1 MEQELVNGDEDGSEQ
16 FFSPNS
22 QRAPD
27 PTSQNTASQ
36 ASQGQPG
43 PSQETSQAATGQET
57 AQAGKVTRQKKTKE
71 KEKPKEKE
79 KQKEKQPAGPP
90 KDPCIYCGANCTT
103 GTIQCASCAL
113 WAHNSCT
120 GLSKEALKGLEVQA
134 KEVGKAYWA
143 CRSCMNFNNKWNA
156 QMKEVSR
163 RQDETDRRVDEN
175 SRLIEGVRNIAEEAR
190 REVREQANMAE
201 TLVGRMEQTMDD
213 ELREREVRRLNLVIH
228 GVPEVDDEI
237 KGNRERSE
245 KDKEQCERIFITM
258 RARTKKDNLR
268 FCRRI
273 GERGNDPRPI
283 VIGLFSEEEKR
294 HLLDTA
300 KELRFTQ
307 YEHITFVPD
316 LTKGQ
321 RKGEQRLRDEAQR
334 RNNQL
339 TREDLE
345 KNLKW
350 IIVGLRGEKRLIKAV
365 ERENQGGRETRRPP
379 YNGGRGGFN
388 TLGGGGE
395 NRGGRSGFGGFNRGG
410 TNNGDSGFFGGGGPI
425 HNGGGGPNRGGGAY
439 GGNGI
444 NNSGPSNGGG
454 PNSGGFNGGGR
465 GLNEGSR
472 PNNSGGP
479 SNGPNSGGF
488 NGGGRGLN
496 EGGRPNNSGGPSNG
510 PNGGG
515 FNGVGRGFND
525 GSGPNNSSGP
535 SNADGPNSGRFDG
548 GSGFNDG
555 GGFNNGGGPNSSGEP
570 NNGGGN
576 NGRWINN
583 GNGRWLNNGNGYQ
596 TNSNAR
602 NNGFGHGP
610 ANTNEYNNGSRL
622 GNNNG
627 YGNSNRNGT
636 DSNGD
641 LLPPNRRGNWQPVV
655 AQPGGRH
662 DSGIDNGGN
671 YRPWQETGARPRND
685 GNNHYWPENDIR
697 REQDRPMEPPA
708 TSQAVERTNSEE
720 ERQRRQR
727 LDSNKRHRSASEEE
741 APDSRRQRQ

>member
-1 MEQELVNGDEDGSEQ
+1 MEQELLNGDEDGSEQ

-57 AQAGKVTRQKKTKE
+57 AQAGKVTRLKKTKE

-120 GLSKEALKGLEVQA
+120 WLSKEALKGLEVQA

-300 KELRFTQ
+300 KVLRFTQ

-395 NRGGRSGFGGFNRGG
+395 NRGGSSGFGGFNRGG

-570 NNGGGN
+570 NNGGGH
-576 NGRWINN
+576 NGRWNNN

-708 TSQAVERTNSEE
+708 TSQVVERTNSEE

>member
-1 MEQELVNGDEDGSEQ
+1 
-16 FFSPNS
+16 
-22 QRAPD
+22 
-27 PTSQNTASQ
+27 
-36 ASQGQPG
+36 
-43 PSQETSQAATGQET
+43 
-57 AQAGKVTRQKKTKE
+57 
-71 KEKPKEKE
+71 
-79 KQKEKQPAGPP
+79 
-90 KDPCIYCGANCTT
+90 
-103 GTIQCASCAL
+103 
-113 WAHNSCT
+113 
-120 GLSKEALKGLEVQA
+120 
-134 KEVGKAYWA
+134 
-143 CRSCMNFNNKWNA
+143 
-156 QMKEVSR
+156 MKEDSR
-163 RQDETDRRVDEN
+163 RQDGD
-175 SRLIEGVRNIAEEAR
+175 I
-190 REVREQANMAE
+190 
-201 TLVGRMEQTMDD
+201 
-213 ELREREVRRLNLVIH
+213 
-228 GVPEVDDEI
+228 P
-237 KGNRERSE
+237 
-245 KDKEQCERIFITM
+245 IFLFPMYYCSIFH
-258 RARTKKDNLR
+258 KKDNLR

-300 KELRFTQ
+300 KVLRFTQ

-465 GLNEGSR
+465 GLNEG
-472 PNNSGGP
+472 
-479 SNGPNSGGF
+479 
-488 NGGGRGLN
+488 
-496 EGGRPNNSGGPSNG
+496 GRPNNRGGPSNG

>member
-1 MEQELVNGDEDGSEQ
+1 MEQELLNGDEDGSEQ

-57 AQAGKVTRQKKTKE
+57 AQAGKVTRLKKTKE

-300 KELRFTQ
+300 KVLRFTQ

-395 NRGGRSGFGGFNRGG
+395 NRGGSSGFGGFNRGG

-465 GLNEGSR
+465 GLNEG
-472 PNNSGGP
+472 
-479 SNGPNSGGF
+479 
-488 NGGGRGLN
+488 
-496 EGGRPNNSGGPSNG
+496 GRPNNSSGPSNG

-515 FNGVGRGFND
+515 FNGVGSRFND

-535 SNADGPNSGRFDG
+535 SNADGPNSGRFHG

-570 NNGGGN
+570 NNGGGH
-576 NGRWINN
+576 NGRWNNN

-708 TSQAVERTNSEE
+708 TSQVVERTNSEE

>member
-1 MEQELVNGDEDGSEQ
+1 MEQELLNGDEDGSEQ

-27 PTSQNTASQ
+27 PTSQYTASQ

-57 AQAGKVTRQKKTKE
+57 AQAGKVTRLKKTKE

-395 NRGGRSGFGGFNRGG
+395 NRGGSSGFGGFNRGG

-479 SNGPNSGGF
+479 SNGPNRGGF
-488 NGGGRGLN
+488 NGSGRGPN

-510 PNGGG
+510 PDGGG
-515 FNGVGRGFND
+515 FNGVGSRFND

-570 NNGGGN
+570 NNGGGH
-576 NGRWINN
+576 NGRWNNN

-708 TSQAVERTNSEE
+708 TSQVVERTNSEE

>member
-120 GLSKEALKGLEVQA
+120 GLPKEALKGLEVQA

-143 CRSCMNFNNKWNA
+143 CRSCMNFNNKWNP

-163 RQDETDRRVDEN
+163 RQDETDMRVDEN

-258 RARTKKDNLR
+258 RARTKKANLR

-300 KELRFTQ
+300 KVLRFTQ

-395 NRGGRSGFGGFNRGG
+395 NRGGSSGFGGFNRGG

-479 SNGPNSGGF
+479 SNGPNRGGL
-488 NGGGRGLN
+488 NGSGRGPN

-510 PNGGG
+510 PDGGG
-515 FNGVGRGFND
+515 FNGAGSRFND

>member
-57 AQAGKVTRQKKTKE
+57 AQAGKVTRLKKTKE

-300 KELRFTQ
+300 KVLRFTQ

-454 PNSGGFNGGGR
+454 PNRGGFNGSGR
-465 GLNEGSR
+465 G
-472 PNNSGGP
+472 P
-479 SNGPNSGGF
+479 
-488 NGGGRGLN
+488 N

-510 PNGGG
+510 PDGGG
-515 FNGVGRGFND
+515 FNGVGSRFND

-570 NNGGGN
+570 NNGGGH
-576 NGRWINN
+576 NGRWNNN

-622 GNNNG
+622 GNNNR

-708 TSQAVERTNSEE
+708 TSQVVERTNSEE